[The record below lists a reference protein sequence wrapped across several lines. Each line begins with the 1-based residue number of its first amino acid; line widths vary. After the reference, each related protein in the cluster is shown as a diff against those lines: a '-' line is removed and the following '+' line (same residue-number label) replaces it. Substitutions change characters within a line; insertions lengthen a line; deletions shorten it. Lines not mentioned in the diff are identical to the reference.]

1 MEKANDERV
10 ANEKKAADAAKAQM
24 NELKK
29 AGLFEAGKL
38 DEAAK
43 KALIEK
49 NQAAAAAASAAAN
62 PIIGKDGFPCTRF
75 EDGKDEDGEVKYS
88 RPACAKDYCCG
99 TAWSAEVDEDDTIVD
114 KVSFHVSS
122 DPLK

>member
-29 AGLFEAGKL
+29 LGLFEAGKL
-38 DEAAK
+38 DADAK

-49 NQAAAAAASAAAN
+49 
-62 PIIGKDGFPCTRF
+62 
-75 EDGKDEDGEVKYS
+75 
-88 RPACAKDYCCG
+88 
-99 TAWSAEVDEDDTIVD
+99 
-114 KVSFHVSS
+114 
-122 DPLK
+122 